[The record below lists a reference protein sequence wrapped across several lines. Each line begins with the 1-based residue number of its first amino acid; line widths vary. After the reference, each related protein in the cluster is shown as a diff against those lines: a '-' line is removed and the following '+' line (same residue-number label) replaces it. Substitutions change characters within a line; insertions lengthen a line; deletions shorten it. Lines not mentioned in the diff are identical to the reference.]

1 MDWFDLIKRYYGA
14 GFWTKEQ
21 VGQAV
26 SLGKIT
32 PDQYQQITE
41 EPYSA

>member
-1 MDWFDLIKRYYGA
+1 MIKRYYDA

-26 SLGKIT
+26 ELGKIT
-32 PDQYQQITE
+32 AGQYKEITN
-41 EPYSA
+41 EPL